1 MKQNILQVAVTA
13 APDTPEET
21 LSAGKMYE
29 HNAAAICFTLEE
41 SLVLPEYRYY
51 AEFVTVSGTA
61 RTEYLTPDE
70 HNQITVD
77 LPIEVT
83 AQMTALCVFNIVQ
96 IAENGKTEQVIK
108 AKTVRL
114 YFSAL
119 ENTDRLI
126 DENHAFSVNQL
137 LEAIQAGTFRG
148 EQGIQGEKGEK
159 GDKGDKGESAI
170 PVDATVTAS
179 SENPVSSAGIYSF
192 VSGRTERQI
201 ASLEIGDAGMSQ
213 EIFITKD
220 INGNPLRLRS
230 FKIFADLKYDSAIP
244 KVDLRI
250 RTNSGERY
258 LAFIRDIEA
267 NGELLFF
274 HTADTESGVLSVGQT
289 IYGQGGQGIVLSTR
303 HQTICTNLTTP
314 FVNIRLALFLDVSGK
329 ERVPILGGSKI
340 VIYGVDAD

>member
-13 APDTPEET
+13 ALDTPEET

-29 HNAAAICFTLEE
+29 HNATAICFTLEE

-51 AEFVTVSGTA
+51 AEFVTASGTA
-61 RTEYLTPDE
+61 RTAYLTLDA

-77 LPIEVT
+77 LPMEVT

-114 YFSAL
+114 YFSSL

-137 LEAIQAGTFRG
+137 LEAIHAGVFRG
-148 EQGIQGEKGEK
+148 EQGIQGEKG
-159 GDKGDKGESAI
+159 DKGDKGEKGDPAV

-179 SENPVSSAGIYSF
+179 SENPVSSAGIHSF
-192 VSGRTERQI
+192 VNGRTERFI
-201 ASLEIGDAGMSQ
+201 TSLQIGDTELPE
-213 EIFITKD
+213 EIFITAD
-220 INGNPLRLRS
+220 ANGNSLRLRS
-230 FKIFADLKYDSAIP
+230 FKIFADLKYDSTIT
-244 KVDLRI
+244 KVTLRI
-250 RTNSGERY
+250 RTNNGMRY
-258 LAFIRDIEA
+258 LALINEIQA

-274 HTADTESGVLSVGQT
+274 HTADTESGILSVGQT
-289 IYGQGGQGIVLSTR
+289 TYGKGGQGIAETAR
-303 HQTICTNLTTP
+303 HQTICTTLTTP
-314 FVNIRLALFLDVSGK
+314 FTDIRFSVHSDAHGK
-329 ERVPILGGSKI
+329 EPLLGGSKI